1 MSADLTT
8 RGMLVALVTA
18 SLIGLAAARG
28 QTPDGT
34 PFRIERLHPA
44 LDDVVAAD
52 ARLELL
58 GDRFALTEGP
68 VWVRDGEAGSLL
80 FSDNAANVIYRWAAG
95 RPLSVF
101 LERSGY
107 TGTDVSRVGAQTLA
121 GRVPILLIGSNG
133 LALDPQG
140 RLIVTAMNDRTVYR
154 LEKDGTRTTLAD
166 RFEGKRFNG
175 PNDIVVTSN
184 GAIYFTDSVWGL
196 RDAAKDAARELPFS
210 GFFLVKDGAV
220 TLLGGDRDAPG
231 MFPNGITVSPD
242 ERALYVTAGARRTM
256 RYDIAADGGVTNGR
270 MFVEHGSD
278 GMKVDER
285 GNLYTT
291 SGGTPGVVQITSP
304 AGVPLGRLHLPQPT
318 TEPRSRVCATNVA
331 FGDEDNRALYITA
344 CTHLFKIR
352 LRMPGIRPA
361 QPPPQSPQPLVR
373 GRAPAQ
379 RVRPCARQTVA
390 FGLRPTSIDR
400 QCIDDSAQTP
410 STSSLACNTSP
421 PRF

>member
-1 MSADLTT
+1 MMRPMNA
-8 RGMLVALVTA
+8 AVTMR
-18 SLIGLAAARG
+18 GLATSLAAMLLLAVAGAGG
-28 QTPDGT
+28 QTPDGA
-34 PFRIERLHPA
+34 PFRIERLHSA
-44 LDDVVAAD
+44 LDDVIAGD

-68 VWVRDGEAGSLL
+68 VWVRDGADGYLL

-101 LERSGY
+101 LEKSGY
-107 TGTDVSRVGAQTLA
+107 SGVDMSRVGAQTVA

-175 PNDIVVTSN
+175 PNDVVVASN

-196 RDAAKDAARELPFS
+196 RDAAKDPARELPFS
-210 GFFLVKDGAV
+210 GFFLIKDGDV
-220 TLLGGDRDAPG
+220 RLLGGDRDAPG
-231 MFPNGITVSPD
+231 MFPNGITLSPD
-242 ERALYVTAGARRTM
+242 ETVLYVTAGGRRTM
-256 RYDIAADGGVTNGR
+256 RYDIRPDGTVANGR
-270 MFVEHGSD
+270 LFVEHGSD
-278 GMKVDER
+278 GMKVDAN

-291 SGGTPGVVQITSP
+291 SGGTPGVIQVTSA
-304 AGVPLGRLHLPQPT
+304 AGVPLGRLHLPQPA

-331 FGDEDNRALYITA
+331 FGDGDNRALYITA

-352 LRMPGIRPA
+352 LRVPGIRPA
-361 QPPPQSPQPLVR
+361 QPR
-373 GRAPAQ
+373 
-379 RVRPCARQTVA
+379 
-390 FGLRPTSIDR
+390 
-400 QCIDDSAQTP
+400 
-410 STSSLACNTSP
+410 
-421 PRF
+421 